1 MFIPKG
7 GITLYTFESSNVNN
21 LQQVGKDQSRHKV
34 IFSGEIQELCGVRY
48 QDKLPTY
55 IHNLHANGH
64 LGMIYIYLFSN
75 KNYCKSILIVYL

>member
-48 QDKLPTY
+48 QDNYLYVPTST
-55 IHNLHANGH
+55 
-64 LGMIYIYLFSN
+64 IYMLMGI
-75 KNYCKSILIVYL
+75 